1 MPVPLRRD
9 LAGQM
14 LRSLGVVPMAI
25 AGAAALAVS
34 PALHPALTPGWKT
47 VVAQAKLLNTESWI
61 MGGSGIPIPP
71 PSYLDGVSDLFIDPA
86 APWFPGQPLFPV
98 DAMNGLF
105 TPEGLYPNSG
115 VKSLELDTSLAQGV
129 SILRQTIANEVADG
143 NNLVVL
149 GASQSATISTMV
161 MRDLLALPPDQQPT
175 AEQLAFVL
183 LGDPNNPNGGLFER
197 MNVFTDGGYPTI
209 PSLGI
214 TFNGATPAETPWH
227 TAIYTG
233 EYDGYADFPRYPIN
247 LLADLNAVLGIVY
260 VHTTYPSMTPEQLAA
275 AIELPV
281 SDGYAGNTQYF
292 MIPTETLPLLAPLQS
307 IPVIGQPLY
316 ELLEPDLRI
325 LINLGYGSI
334 TNGWDDGPADV
345 GTPYS
350 LFPTDLDWG
359 EVASALAAGAQQGF
373 NNFVD
378 DLAQLSTPS
387 PAELAGGPTG
397 DAVALS
403 MPSLTDFVNALTSAA
418 SSAYAALLPT
428 ADLVNALLTTAPL
441 YAANLFAQEVG
452 SGDFLDA
459 VGMPVAGL
467 FGLGSIALGY
477 EYIVVSQALSQITA
491 DFQGLFAA

>member
-1 MPVPLRRD
+1 MTSRTR
-9 LAGQM
+9 
-14 LRSLGVVPMAI
+14 RSLGAVPAAI
-25 AGAAALAVS
+25 AAAATLGVL
-34 PALHPALTPGWKT
+34 PALHPTSATGWTT
-47 VVAQAKLLNTESWI
+47 VLAQTQLLDTESWI

-71 PSYLDGVSDLFIDPA
+71 QSYLDGVSNLFIDPT
-86 APWFPGQPLFPV
+86 APWFDGQPVFPV

-129 SILRQTIANEVADG
+129 SILHQTIDKEIAAG
-143 NNLVVL
+143 NDLVVL

-175 AEQLAFVL
+175 ADQLAFVL

-197 MNVFTDGGYPTI
+197 MNVFTDGGYPSI

-214 TFNGATPAETPWH
+214 TFNGATPAETPWD

-260 VHTTYPSMTPEQLAA
+260 VHTTYPTMTPEQLAS

-281 SDGYAGNTQYF
+281 SEDYAGNTHYF

-316 ELLEPDLRI
+316 DLLEPDMRI
-325 LINLGYGSI
+325 LVNLGYGSI
-334 TNGWDDGPADV
+334 TNGWDAGPADIA
-345 GTPYS
+345 TPYS

-359 EVASALAAGAQQGF
+359 EVLTALGNGAQEGIH
-373 NNFVD
+373 NFIN
-378 DLAQLSTPS
+378 DLSNLSLPS
-387 PAELAGGPTG
+387 VTDLLGTTAG
-397 DAVALS
+397 DVAAFSL
-403 MPSLTDFVNALTSAA
+403 PSFTDIVNAFTSAT

-428 ADLVNALLTTAPL
+428 ADLINALLTTAPA
-441 YAANLFAQEVG
+441 YAANLFAQEIG
-452 SGDFLDA
+452 SGDIVDA
-459 VGMPVAGL
+459 LGMPIAGL
-467 FGLGSIALGY
+467 LGLGSIALGF
-477 EYIVVSQALSQITA
+477 EYIVINQALSEITA
-491 DFQGLFAA
+491 DFQGLFSA